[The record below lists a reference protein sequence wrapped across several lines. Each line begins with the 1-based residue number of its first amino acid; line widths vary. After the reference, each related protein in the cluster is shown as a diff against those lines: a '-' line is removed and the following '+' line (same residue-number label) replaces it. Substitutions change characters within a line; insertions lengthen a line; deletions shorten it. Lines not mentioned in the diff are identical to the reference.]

1 MKTYSEKDL
10 TEIRRFSP
18 VGSVARV
25 VELRHLRHEK
35 YVFEK
40 TSFFSDLKA
49 AWIHAAEFG
58 AECNLPE
65 HYGTAAFSDDGKKV
79 RLLTV
84 FA

>member
-10 TEIRRFSP
+10 TEIRKLSP
-18 VGSVARV
+18 AGSVARV
-25 VELRHLRHEK
+25 VELRHLRDEK
-35 YVFEK
+35 YVSEK
-40 TSFFSDLKA
+40 TSFFTDLNEA
-49 AWIHAAEFG
+49 MTHAAEFG

-79 RLLTV
+79 RLLTI